1 MDHGVYLMENEK
13 VYQMD
18 FPKVYHLLV
27 SKAEK
32 KGGQGNGMRRTGRT
46 LIEDNAENYRN
57 IMVQGVCALVY

>member
-1 MDHGVYLMENEK
+1 MENEK

-32 KGGQGNGMRRTGRT
+32 KAGKAT
-46 LIEDNAENYRN
+46 E
-57 IMVQGVCALVY
+57 

>member
-46 LIEDNAENYRN
+46 PIDVN
-57 IMVQGVCALVY
+57 